1 MAQMEGMDKFLVR
14 ILSERIGMVEEIVYL
29 KRKVNV
35 MENMMKLKTEIIT
48 SQTPLVVEEPPLD
61 TTQPPLTLVPKKKRG
76 RPVGSTTKKTTPT
89 LPHA

>member
-1 MAQMEGMDKFLVR
+1 MEGMDKFLVR

-35 MENMMKLKTEIIT
+35 MENMLKTQNE
-48 SQTPLVVEEPPLD
+48 TPAALQEQEPALD

-76 RPVGSTTKKTTPT
+76 RPVGSTTKKSKIETP
-89 LPHA
+89 AAQ

>member
-35 MENMMKLKTEIIT
+35 MENMLKTQ
-48 SQTPLVVEEPPLD
+48 SQTPVVAEEPPLD

>member
-35 MENMMKLKTEIIT
+35 MENMLKAQNE
-48 SQTPLVVEEPPLD
+48 TPLVVQEPPLD

-76 RPVGSTTKKTTPT
+76 RPVGSTTKKTTPPT

>member
-1 MAQMEGMDKFLVR
+1 MEGMDKFLVR

-35 MENMMKLKTEIIT
+35 MENMLKTQ
-48 SQTPLVVEEPPLD
+48 SQTPVALQEQEPPLD

-89 LPHA
+89 LPPV